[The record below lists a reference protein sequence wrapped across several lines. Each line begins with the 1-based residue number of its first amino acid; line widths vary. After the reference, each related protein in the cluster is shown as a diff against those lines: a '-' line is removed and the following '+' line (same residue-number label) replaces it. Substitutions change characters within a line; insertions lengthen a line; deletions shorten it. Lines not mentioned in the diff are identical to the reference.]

1 MRIDFV
7 VKEDRIQVLSPEIEL
22 GYIKDNAFFPNNA
35 MMFKAEW
42 LVEIA
47 EFMQNVPPK
56 NRGRQCFS
64 GQNYID
70 LHRIRAYYQINKD
83 ISL

>member
-1 MRIDFV
+1 MKIDFV
-7 VKEDRIQVLSPEIEL
+7 IKEDRIQVLSPLSAFAQADEIEL

-47 EFMQNVPPK
+47 GFMQN
-56 NRGRQCFS
+56 C
-64 GQNYID
+64 ID
-70 LHRIRAYYQINKD
+70 LPGIQAYYQINKD

>member
-47 EFMQNVPPK
+47 EFMQN
-56 NRGRQCFS
+56 
-64 GQNYID
+64 YID
-70 LHRIRAYYQINKD
+70 LHGIRAYYQIKKD

>member
-1 MRIDFV
+1 MKIDFV
-7 VKEDRIQVLSPEIEL
+7 IKEDRIQVLSPEIEL

-35 MMFKAEW
+35 MMFRSEW

-47 EFMQNVPPK
+47 GFM
-56 NRGRQCFS
+56 
-64 GQNYID
+64 QNYID
-70 LHRIRAYYQINKD
+70 LPGIHAYYQIKKD

>member
-1 MRIDFV
+1 MKIDFV

-47 EFMQNVPPK
+47 GFMQNKIELV
-56 NRGRQCFS
+56 G
-64 GQNYID
+64 IT
-70 LHRIRAYYQINKD
+70 AYYQINKD